1 MLSKYEWEEN
11 RSSEHIIYCF
21 ADGTTKVI
29 TMDDYLREHPEHTA
43 EDFKRIKQISD
54 EMYRTDYHADQR
66 YSNWKADEDFDHAA
80 ALLASMEELP
90 LDRVIRLEHW
100 RTARQAAHQLLRSG
114 RLTPVQR
121 RRFIAYF
128 IHGKSLA
135 EITRE
140 ENIHH
145 KSTRECILRLTER
158 LRQFA

>member
-1 MLSKYEWEEN
+1 MLSKYEWNEN

-43 EDFKRIKQISD
+43 EDFKRIKQLSD

-100 RTARQAAHQLLRSG
+100 HTARQAAHQLLRSG

-128 IHGKSLA
+128 IHGKSIA
-135 EITRE
+135 EITQIEGIR
-140 ENIHH
+140 
-145 KSTRECILRLTER
+145 KQSTSKCILRLTER

>member
-29 TMDDYLREHPEHTA
+29 TMEDYLREHPEHTA
-43 EDFKRIKQISD
+43 EDFKRIKQLSD

-140 ENIHH
+140 EKTYRMKIW
-145 KSTRECILRLTER
+145 RDIQQLTT
-158 LRQFA
+158 LLQKAV

>member
-43 EDFKRIKQISD
+43 EDFKRIKQLSD

-80 ALLASMEELP
+80 ALLASPKELP

-140 ENIHH
+140 ENIRHQT
-145 KSTRECILRLTER
+145 TRECILRLTER

>member
-1 MLSKYEWEEN
+1 MLTKYEWEEN

-29 TMDDYLREHPEHTA
+29 TMEDYLREHPEHTA
-43 EDFKRIKQISD
+43 EDFKRIKQLSD

-140 ENIHH
+140 ENIRHT
-145 KSTRECILRLTER
+145 SARECILRLTER